1 MDMKRKSR
9 DAILQLVELEREG
22 EQIDRTL
29 LKNVL
34 SIFIE
39 VGMGTMSCYQQDFEA
54 TLLKTTAEYYKRKAA
69 FWIEE
74 DSCPDYMVRS
84 NIMWKSALL
93 RLQCPILH
101 CHCRTVFKGFLM
113 GSYTVDHPALD
124 KPRNALCGTQAGAWH
139 VTHCFAAAMVSICT
153 GA

>member
-1 MDMKRKSR
+1 MSTIGYDADDVYVEMKRKTR
-9 DAILQLVELEREG
+9 DAILQLIELERDG
-22 EQIDRTL
+22 EQIERTL

-74 DSCPDYMVRS
+74 DSCPDYMVHLPAAS
-84 NIMWKSALL
+84 
-93 RLQCPILH
+93 RL
-101 CHCRTVFKGFLM
+101 CHSVY
-113 GSYTVDHPALD
+113 S
-124 KPRNALCGTQAGAWH
+124 
-139 VTHCFAAAMVSICT
+139 S
-153 GA
+153 

>member
-1 MDMKRKSR
+1 MSTTGCDADDVYVEMKRKTR
-9 DAILQLVELEREG
+9 DAILQLIELERDG
-22 EQIDRTL
+22 EQIERTL

-74 DSCPDYMVRS
+74 DSCPDYMVHS
-84 NIMWKSALL
+84 VCLSTAV
-93 RLQCPILH
+93 LQYLFKLFNLNMLARYITLSPSFQCCMKTCGCTPF
-101 CHCRTVFKGFLM
+101 TV
-113 GSYTVDHPALD
+113 S
-124 KPRNALCGTQAGAWH
+124 C
-139 VTHCFAAAMVSICT
+139 CT
-153 GA
+153 P

>member
-74 DSCPDYMVRS
+74 DSCPDYMVCKQPS
-84 NIMWKSALL
+84 SD
-93 RLQCPILH
+93 C
-101 CHCRTVFKGFLM
+101 
-113 GSYTVDHPALD
+113 
-124 KPRNALCGTQAGAWH
+124 NALPR
-139 VTHCFAAAMVSICT
+139 FAPLLSSGPSSSSSYAF
-153 GA
+153 